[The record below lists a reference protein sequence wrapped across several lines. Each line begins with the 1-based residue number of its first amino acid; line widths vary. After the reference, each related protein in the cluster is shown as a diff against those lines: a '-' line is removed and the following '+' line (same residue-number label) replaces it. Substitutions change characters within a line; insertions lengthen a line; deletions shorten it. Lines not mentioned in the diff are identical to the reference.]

1 MGRVSAYWI
10 SIYRELRDEAKLAA
24 NAKLAGPALEAAG
37 GPFRARGNPEQ
48 TVPGV

>member
-10 SIYRELRDEAKLAA
+10 SVYREIRDEAKLAA
-24 NAKLAGPALEAAG
+24 YAKLAEAAG
-37 GPFRARGNPEQ
+37 GTFRARGNPGQ